1 MNRGAVGRAGVLAF
15 EGKQQNQTGV
25 NKEDQDAEM
34 ADGHEVEVTAQGG
47 GVLELA
53 EDVKKDNKENCAGPE
68 EILDWCFPILRPK
81 QKAPG

>member
-1 MNRGAVGRAGVLAF
+1 M
-15 EGKQQNQTGV
+15 

-68 EILDWCFPILRPK
+68 EIQIGAFRSCVQNKRPPVK
-81 QKAPG
+81 QGRNS

>member
-1 MNRGAVGRAGVLAF
+1 
-15 EGKQQNQTGV
+15 
-25 NKEDQDAEM
+25 M
-34 ADGHEVEVTAQGG
+34 ADGHEVEVIAQGG